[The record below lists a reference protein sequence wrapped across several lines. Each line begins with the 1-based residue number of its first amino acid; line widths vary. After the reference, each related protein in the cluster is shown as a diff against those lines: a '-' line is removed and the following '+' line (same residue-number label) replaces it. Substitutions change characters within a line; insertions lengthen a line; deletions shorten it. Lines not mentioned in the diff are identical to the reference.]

1 MWSNIPM
8 KNLIA
13 FVFLGT
19 ALPLFAQPYKFQVI
33 EPFLPDA
40 LNDEGVV
47 VGHIGAPVQ
56 GVFRFNE
63 FITNVNDPSVSGG
76 QTALNGVNNQGEIVG
91 TSDTGTGG
99 FVRGFL
105 LQRGVYQ
112 TITVPGGDLV
122 NPAGINNAGHIV
134 GSYSVGA
141 NNFGFILRGS
151 ALEKLANPASGIN
164 DHGDIVG
171 NLPNGTGYLLKNGV
185 TTPIVFPGAASTF
198 VSGINNAGTI
208 VGFTSTGSFVL
219 KDGVFTTI
227 RFPADAYFGYV
238 NGINNSGQITGF
250 SIGPRGLTA
259 FIGTPVR

>member
-13 FVFLGT
+13 FLFLGT

-63 FITNVNDPSVSGG
+63 FVTNVNDPSVSGG
-76 QTALNGVNNQGEIVG
+76 QTALNGV
-91 TSDTGTGG
+91 
-99 FVRGFL
+99 
-105 LQRGVYQ
+105 
-112 TITVPGGDLV
+112 
-122 NPAGINNAGHIV
+122 
-134 GSYSVGA
+134 
-141 NNFGFILRGS
+141 
-151 ALEKLANPASGIN
+151 N

-171 NLPNGTGYLLKNGV
+171 NLPNGTGYLLKNGI

-198 VSGINNAGTI
+198 ISGINNAGTI

-219 KDGVFTTI
+219 KDGVFATI

-238 NGINNSGQITGF
+238 NGINNSGQ
-250 SIGPRGLTA
+250 
-259 FIGTPVR
+259 